1 MAPTDGDGI
10 FRLNVGGAATYTVQV
25 VTPGGETVSPATLS
39 ATVSSSNTR
48 IFVGTFTVTS
58 SLGALAGSVSYQSKR
73 ITTGVYI
80 IASTTTVPAD
90 PPVLNQ
96 SFRTVGAAYNSGL
109 SNTDGSYSMSLPPG
123 TYNVAAWYTVF
134 NGDVPS
140 VTRKD
145 FPNVVVSANANTTLN
160 MSW

>member
-96 SFRTVGAAYNSGL
+96 SFRTVGSGL
-109 SNTDGSYSMSLPPG
+109 QLR
-123 TYNVAAWYTVF
+123 TVQHGRKLF
-134 NGDVPS
+134 HVPS
-140 VTRKD
+140 AGNIQRSG
-145 FPNVVVSANANTTLN
+145 VVYCFQ
-160 MSW
+160 WRRPFG